1 MAAELYWM
9 REGLRTNYHVIL
21 DLRNECAVAALAL
34 HQWSLYQSNN
44 KVYTQLFREISAH
57 DAAERELEDRGRG
70 AAHPVAAAVAAGLL
84 SALLPPRAELP
95 VCHD

>member
-1 MAAELYWM
+1 MMQTVVMGVVNILFTLIAIFTVEKMGRKPLLIVGSIGMAV
-9 REGLRTNYHVIL
+9 G
-21 DLRNECAVAALAL
+21 
-34 HQWSLYQSNN
+34 
-44 KVYTQLFREISAH
+44 
-57 DAAERELEDRGRG
+57 RELEDRGRG